1 MIRGDQMSSLLPWHL
16 HAAFSL
22 ISQLCSPRT
31 WMGIW
36 TGFWKGIW
44 MGNWKAEQTPTGPVK
59 GSPHPLHPLRA
70 PPEPQEPAA
79 SSRTL
84 AYSWDPRS
92 TAGTG
97 LKGSRLQRK
106 ALTPQLPPQHP
117 TYLGPWEETSRSQS
131 TRYLSQYLTHMNSFT
146 PGKNAKK

>member
-1 MIRGDQMSSLLPWHL
+1 MIRGEQMSSLLPWHL

-97 LKGSRLQRK
+97 LKGSRLQTK
-106 ALTPQLPPQHP
+106 GPYSPAAPSAPNLPRSLGGDEQISKHQIPFSVSY
-117 TYLGPWEETSRSQS
+117 TYEFIHSWQEC
-131 TRYLSQYLTHMNSFT
+131 
-146 PGKNAKK
+146 